1 MAALLFQYVWKGP
14 TWKLQ
19 AVRNVFLAG
28 IVGTALPACLLFFFD
43 DKRTLDAVSEAV
55 PRRSS
60 TKSSTLSESQPLI
73 NTVSEEEKGSDKV
86 VAFSNC
92 CGCGISSIP
101 WLLAFSDLMFCLG
114 QGMTVKYFF
123 IYFQDVVLLSPTTAM
138 ISSAIG
144 TAAAALFS
152 QAAGRLSRTVGRVQ
166 SLIVFRLGGVGA
178 MIALG
183 FFSHDATHPDACHRH
198 NSTRHNG
205 SFEHQTLEY
214 ETFGPWPGY
223 TPPLQAE
230 APLSMWQIG
239 VIALFVAQTGF
250 FNSTQPIMKSILM
263 DYVPK
268 NVRGRWSAVDSL
280 TSFGRSTCTHRS
292 TTRLKLGDT
301 RRVPV
306 PAPRPRSP
314 RLRVEE
320 GSCPSTSSRSG
331 SLVPSVYADVHSM
344 LMTSS
349 QSKAGQSLQ
358 SLDR

>member
-1 MAALLFQYVWKGP
+1 MAALLFQYVWGN

-183 FFSHDATHPDACHRH
+183 FFSHDATHPDVCHSH
-198 NSTRHNG
+198 NSNRHNG

-223 TPPLQAE
+223 TPPLQ

-306 PAPRPRSP
+306 PGPPSPLPSP
-314 RLRVEE
+314 RCGRGKL
-320 GSCPSTSSRSG
+320 PINI
-331 SLVPSVYADVHSM
+331 L
-344 LMTSS
+344 
-349 QSKAGQSLQ
+349 SK
-358 SLDR
+358 R